1 PPVLIPPQ
9 DDRPFY
15 LYLSATDHAVGA
27 MLAHRDSEYR
37 EQAVYYISRTLV
49 DYET

>member
-15 LYLSATDHAVGA
+15 LYLSAIDHAVGA
-27 MLAHRDSEYR
+27 MLTHRDSENR